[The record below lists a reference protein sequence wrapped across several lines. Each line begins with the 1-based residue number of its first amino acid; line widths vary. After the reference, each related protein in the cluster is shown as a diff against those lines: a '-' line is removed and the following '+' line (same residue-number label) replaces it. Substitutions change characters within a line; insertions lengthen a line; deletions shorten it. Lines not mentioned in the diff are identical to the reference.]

1 MVHSNSK
8 SDESLS
14 TKKAVRILLSMKE
27 TESIFGYCSLVISR
41 EVFFVSEG
49 HRKPETYGANL
60 CD

>member
-27 TESIFGYCSLVISR
+27 TESIF
-41 EVFFVSEG
+41 VFTSVKKDFCNNNEMNG
-49 HRKPETYGANL
+49 GNANEH
-60 CD
+60 